1 MASAR
6 TSDLKMTPVEWVML
20 VILGICWGGTFFFNE
35 IAVEEAPP
43 LAIIL
48 FRVALAAGILWVA
61 VAVTGVMVPRDR
73 KTWGMLAVMAAFNSA
88 VPFFLI
94 AWGQQHI
101 TGGLAS
107 ILIATSPLFAV
118 LAAHFFTR
126 DEGLTVGKVLGV
138 LSGLVGVVFL
148 IGPQLLGDLGTD
160 FLGQLALLGA
170 AFLYALSAI
179 YGRRFAAN
187 HVPPLVVATGQM
199 TVSVLLLLPVALIF
213 EPPWRLEVPGL
224 PAWGAM
230 IGLAVISTSFAYL
243 IYFRILATAG
253 AINILLVNFL
263 VPVSALLLGIFILG
277 EELTREQAIGMVFIA
292 LGLALID
299 GRVFARWRG
308 ILSG

>member
-1 MASAR
+1 MAKAVTMR
-6 TSDLKMTPVEWVML
+6 MTPVEWLLLIV
-20 VILGICWGGTFFFNE
+20 LGLCWGCTFFFNE
-35 IAVEEAPP
+35 IAVLEVPP
-43 LAIIL
+43 LLIIL
-48 FRVALAAGILWVA
+48 FRVSLAAAILWVA
-61 VAVTGVMVPRDR
+61 VIVSGAPVPREGSVWR
-73 KTWGMLAVMAAFNSA
+73 ALLVMAVINSA

-94 AWGQQHI
+94 VWGQVHI

-118 LAAHFFTR
+118 IAAHFFTT
-126 DEGLTVGKVLGV
+126 DEGFTLGKVLGV
-138 LSGLVGVVFL
+138 LAGLTGVVFL
-148 IGPQLLGDLGTD
+148 IGPELLGDIGSD

-170 AFLYALSAI
+170 AFLYAISAI
-179 YGRRFAAN
+179 YGRRFSARK
-187 HVPPLVVATGQM
+187 VQPLIVATGQM
-199 TVSVLLLLPVALIF
+199 TMSVVLLLPIALIF
-213 EPPWRLEVPGL
+213 EPPGALESPGI

-277 EELTREQAIGMVFIA
+277 ETLTTEQMIGMAFIA

-299 GRVFARWRG
+299 GRVFQRLRG
-308 ILSG
+308 GA

>member
-1 MASAR
+1 MASGK

-20 VILGICWGGTFFFNE
+20 VILGLCWGCTFFFNE
-35 IAVEEAPP
+35 IAVEDAPP
-43 LAIIL
+43 LVIIL
-48 FRVALAAGILWVA
+48 FRVALAAVILWVA
-61 VAVTGVMVPRDR
+61 VIVSGISVPADHR
-73 KTWGMLAVMAAFNSA
+73 TWIALAIMATINSA

-94 AWGQQHI
+94 AWGQLHI

-118 LAAHFFTR
+118 LAAHFFTQ

-138 LSGLVGVVFL
+138 CAGLVGVVFL
-148 IGPQLLGDLGTD
+148 IGPELLGDLGKD
-160 FLGQLALLGA
+160 FMGQLALLGA
-170 AFLYALSAI
+170 AFFYAVSAI

-187 HVPPLVVATGQM
+187 NVPPLMVATGQM
-199 TVSVLLLLPVALIF
+199 TMSVVLLLPIVVVVEQPWNLPN
-213 EPPWRLEVPGL
+213 PGL
-224 PAWGAM
+224 AAWSAM
-230 IGLAVISTSFAYL
+230 VGLALISTSFAYL

-277 EELTREQAIGMVFIA
+277 ETLTREQMIGMAFIA

-299 GRVFARWRG
+299 GRVFARR
-308 ILSG
+308 SRAVT